1 MMDYPQMS
9 FQQLMSMWLMGSS
22 AEGITAL
29 RLLNSKMVR
38 HFDKEVVKLSRM
50 RRLMAAVEHFA
61 KIHGVWRPPKAEN
74 YWNGATITRLWDGV
88 WSDLKPFFETITKYD
103 DDKPDSNHKS
113 RCGALRWRTCHD
125 KLKKRKVFKDL
136 GI

>member
-9 FQQLMSMWLMGSS
+9 FQQLMSIWLMGSS

-38 HFDKEVVKLSRM
+38 HFDKEGVKLSRM

-61 KIHGVWRPPKAEN
+61 KIRGVWRSPKAGN

-88 WSDLKPFFETITKYD
+88 WSDLKPFFGTITKYD